1 MDVMGA
7 TQVDLSS
14 AIGRQMAVQQDNVI
28 SITFHLAFKVL
39 RYLNLYDILVCTLV

>member
-28 SITFHLAFKVL
+28 SITLRQVSIHHLFEH
-39 RYLNLYDILVCTLV
+39 IQVCIAL